1 MAPQELKELR
11 RAAGVSQDG
20 LARKLGMS
28 RNQIQRWEAG
38 VNPISQAMEIAIRAV
53 LGAPK

>member
-1 MAPQELKELR
+1 MTPQELKELR
-11 RAAGVSQDG
+11 RAAGVSQNG

-28 RNQIQRWEAG
+28 KSQVQRWEYG
-38 VNPISQAMEIAIRAV
+38 TSPISQAIEIAIRAV

>member
-1 MAPQELKELR
+1 MTPQELKELR
-11 RAAGVSQDG
+11 RAAGVSQNG

-28 RNQIQRWEAG
+28 KSQVQRWEYG
-38 VNPISQAMEIAIRAV
+38 RSPISQAMEIAIRAV

>member
-1 MAPQELKELR
+1 MTPQELKDLR
-11 RAAGVSQDG
+11 RAAGVSQNG

-28 RNQIQRWEAG
+28 KSQVQRWEYG
-38 VNPISQAMEIAIRAV
+38 TSPISQAIEIAIRAV

>member
-1 MAPQELKELR
+1 MTPQELKELR
-11 RAAGVSQDG
+11 RAAGVSQNG

-28 RNQIQRWEAG
+28 KSQVQRWEYG
-38 VNPISQAMEIAIRAV
+38 VSPISQAMEIAIRAV

>member
-1 MAPQELKELR
+1 MTPKELKQLR
-11 RAAGVSQDG
+11 RVAGVSQSG

-28 RNQIQRWEAG
+28 RSQVQRWEYG
-38 VNPISQAMEIAIRAV
+38 VSPISQALEIAIRAV

>member
-1 MAPQELKELR
+1 MTPQELKELR

-28 RNQIQRWEAG
+28 KSQVQRWEYG
-38 VNPISQAMEIAIRAV
+38 MSPISPSREMAIRVV
-53 LGAPK
+53 LGPPK

>member
-1 MAPQELKELR
+1 MTPQELKELR
-11 RAAGVSQDG
+11 RIAGVSQDG

-28 RNQIQRWEAG
+28 RNQVQRWEG
-38 VNPISQAMEIAIRAV
+38 GKNPISQAMEIAIRAV

>member
-1 MAPQELKELR
+1 MTPQELQELR

-28 RNQIQRWEAG
+28 RNQVQRWEG
-38 VNPISQAMEIAIRAV
+38 GKNPISQAMEIAIRTV